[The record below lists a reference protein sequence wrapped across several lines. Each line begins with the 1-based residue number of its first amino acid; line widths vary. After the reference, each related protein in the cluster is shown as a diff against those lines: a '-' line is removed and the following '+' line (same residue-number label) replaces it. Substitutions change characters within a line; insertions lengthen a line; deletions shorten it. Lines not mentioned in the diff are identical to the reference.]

1 MRSAQI
7 ELVLPADHNTRS
19 ETASHPAV
27 DSLADYSRL
36 TTFNVEQRFSSR
48 IVGNAEVMLI
58 PKW

>member
-19 ETASHPAV
+19 ETASHLAV
-27 DSLADYSRL
+27 DSLTDYSRL

-48 IVGNAEVMLI
+48 IVGK
-58 PKW
+58 P